1 MIENPYKVLDLSHG
15 ASAAEAKRAYRRLA
29 MRWHPD
35 RNPSHEAEARFKRIK
50 AAYELILDPER
61 LAAWMKAHG
70 HQAPASE
77 PEPEPEAAPS
87 PAPEAAPDR
96 PRNED
101 LVQTVSLS
109 LEEAALG
116 CATLVTLTT
125 ARDCEHCAGTGRVTY
140 AHSRACR
147 SCQGIGR
154 IRTPEGTEECG
165 ACAGK
170 GFVRKAECSACEGS
184 GRVEAQ
190 RNLEVRIPPGL
201 LPGERVRLAGQG
213 QRASATHAAG
223 DLYLEVALRPH
234 DLFTLVGR
242 DLHCRVPVSILVLM
256 AGGSVTIPLLA
267 GQRPLKLKPYPAH
280 GLAYRLKGEGFPGKG
295 GKGGGD
301 LLIELVPEFPLH
313 LGADEQA
320 LLRQLQARI
329 EANLALHAPNLRDWQ
344 DRLAARA
351 PD

>member
-1 MIENPYKVLDLSHG
+1 MIENPYKALDLSHG
-15 ASAAEAKRAYRRLA
+15 ASTAEAKRAYRRLA

-35 RNPSHEAEARFKRIK
+35 RNRSHEAEARFKHIK
-50 AAYELILDPER
+50 AAYEMILDPER
-61 LAAWMKAHG
+61 LAAWLEAHG
-70 HQAPASE
+70 QQGHAPESE
-77 PEPEPEAAPS
+77 PEVAASPEPEAAP
-87 PAPEAAPDR
+87 DQ
-96 PRNED
+96 PRGED

-116 CATLVTLTT
+116 CTTLVTLTT
-125 ARDCEHCAGTGRVTY
+125 ATDCEQCAGTGRIAY

-147 SCQGIGR
+147 CCKGIGR
-154 IRTPEGTEECG
+154 VRTPEATEKCA

-170 GFVRKAECSACEGS
+170 GFVREEDCSECDGH
-184 GRVEAQ
+184 GQVEAS

-223 DLYLEVALRPH
+223 DLYLEVALHPH
-234 DLFTLVGR
+234 DLFTLAGR

-256 AGGSVTIPLLA
+256 AGGSVAIPQLR
-267 GQRPLKLKPYPAH
+267 GQRDLKLQPYPAH

-301 LLIELVPEFPLH
+301 LLIELVPEFPLQ
-313 LGADEQA
+313 LGAPERE
-320 LLRQLQARI
+320 LLLQLQSRL
-329 EANLALHAPNLRDWQ
+329 EADLALHAPNLQDWQ
-344 DRLAARA
+344 ARLAART